1 MRVPLDVDPFVAVQT
16 SNLDPLPHQIDA
28 AFSRMLD
35 PQALRFLLADDP
47 GAGKT
52 IMAGRR
58 RIDPRGS
65 GTAPPT
71 EAD

>member
-1 MRVPLDVDPFVAVQT
+1 MFDPFVVVQT

-28 AFSRMLD
+28 AFGRMLD
-35 PQALRFLLADDP
+35 RQALRFLLADDR

-52 IMAGRR
+52 ITAGRR
-58 RIDPRGS
+58 GTDPRGS